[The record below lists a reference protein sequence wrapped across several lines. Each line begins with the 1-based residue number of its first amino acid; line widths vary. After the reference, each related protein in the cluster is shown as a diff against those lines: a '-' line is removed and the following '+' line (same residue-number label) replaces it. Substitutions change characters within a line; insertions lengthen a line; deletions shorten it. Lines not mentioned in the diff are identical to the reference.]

1 MITHI
6 VFILDRSGSMAGKEN
21 DVVGAFNAFL
31 EDQKKLEDEARLT
44 TVLFDD
50 QYEILHD
57 GINIQTV
64 EPITREDYFVRGA
77 TALLDAVGRTI
88 DNVDSYVSEDDNVL
102 FFINTDGYEN
112 DSKKYNNEQIRE
124 MVTHLQDEHGWKFVF
139 LGANVDSFAIGGNM
153 GIRDSF
159 DFVPTSAGINYL
171 YAAMSDTTSTYRSS
185 SGKTFNTRGFTTL
198 TTQDSDSN
206 PEEDTNE

>member
-64 EPITREDYFVRGA
+64 EPITRKDYFVRGA

-102 FFINTDGYEN
+102 FNIFLVFYMAYIWTKTYC
-112 DSKKYNNEQIRE
+112 SKI
-124 MVTHLQDEHGWKFVF
+124 
-139 LGANVDSFAIGGNM
+139 
-153 GIRDSF
+153 
-159 DFVPTSAGINYL
+159 
-171 YAAMSDTTSTYRSS
+171 
-185 SGKTFNTRGFTTL
+185 
-198 TTQDSDSN
+198 
-206 PEEDTNE
+206 